1 MSAVVDE
8 NAARDHL
15 TTIRT
20 LMERTALYRRA
31 LAPVMFTVGTIG
43 TAAGLIAYSF
53 LKETPR
59 AFAFYWLGVALA
71 ATAIAFFLIRRQ
83 AFANREVFWS
93 PPTRRVFA
101 AMSPAIFAGAAVVGP
116 LVNIHQ
122 DGTMIAVALPPLWLV
137 LYGCAIH
144 SAGFFM
150 VRGIRLFGWGFVI
163 AGLLVALSAA
173 NPHLIEPSI
182 RLAHLVMTATFG
194 LGHLAYGAYLHFTE
208 KRSQA

>member
-1 MSAVVDE
+1 MSGVVDE

-20 LMERTALYRRA
+20 LMERSALYRRA
-31 LAPVMFTVGTIG
+31 LAPVMFSVGTIG
-43 TAAGLIAYSF
+43 TGAGLIASR
-53 LKETPR
+53 LLPETPR

-71 ATAIAFFLIRRQ
+71 STATAFLLIRRQ
-83 AFANREVFWS
+83 AFANKEVFWS
-93 PPTRRVFA
+93 PPTRRVFS
-101 AMSPAIFAGAAVVGP
+101 AMLPAIFAGAAVVGP

-122 DGTMIAVALPPLWLV
+122 EGTMIAVTLPPLWLV

-150 VRGIRLFGWGFVI
+150 IRGIRLFGWGFVI

-182 RLAHLVMTATFG
+182 RLAHLIMALTFG
-194 LGHLAYGAYLHFTE
+194 LGHLAYGAYLYFTE
-208 KRSQA
+208 KRSQE